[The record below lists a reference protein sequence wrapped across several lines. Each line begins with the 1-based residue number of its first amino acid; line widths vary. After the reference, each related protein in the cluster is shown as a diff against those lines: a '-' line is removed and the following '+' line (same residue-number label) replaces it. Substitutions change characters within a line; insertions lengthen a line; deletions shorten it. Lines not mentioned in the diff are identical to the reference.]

1 MAPVSSKIIVD
12 AKKPISLDLSKADIK
27 KAINKDPAHCAF
39 AVCAVRTLKADEV
52 LVYRTRA
59 YLRFGGQWVRYVVP
73 PATAIELLIFDRGGK
88 VEGGKYRLLPPSP
101 TNRLGLFRGE
111 KDKKKKKTGKNSR
124 KPRMIHKTKN
134 VRVEAAKGQAIYE
147 RLGV

>member
-12 AKKPISLDLSKADIK
+12 AKKPVNLELSKPDIK
-27 KAINKDPAHCAF
+27 NAITKDPSHCAF
-39 AVCAVRTLKADEV
+39 AVCAVRTLKADEA

-59 YLRFGGQWVRYVVP
+59 YLRFGGQWVRYAVP

-88 VEGGKYRLLPPSP
+88 VEGGKYRLLPPSAA
-101 TNRLGLFRGE
+101 NRLGLVRGDR
-111 KDKKKKKTGKNSR
+111 KKKKKKTVVPGR

-134 VRVEAAKGQAIYE
+134 VRVEAAKGTAIYE

>member
-12 AKKPISLDLSKADIK
+12 AKKAVNLELSKPDIK
-27 KAINKDPAHCAF
+27 KAITKDPSHCAF
-39 AVCAVRTLKADEV
+39 AVCAVRTLKADEA
-52 LVYRTRA
+52 LIYRTRA
-59 YLRFGGQWVRYVVP
+59 YLRYGGQWVRYAVP
-73 PATAIELLIFDRGGK
+73 PSTAIELLVFDRGGK

-101 TNRLGLFRGE
+101 ANRLGLVRGE
-111 KDKKKKKTGKNSR
+111 RKKKKKMLVPGR